1 LNVNFKDNIYNLYA
15 IPPEKAGALY
25 MFLPVIG
32 ILYPVEPH
40 HLFDMK

>member
-1 LNVNFKDNIYNLYA
+1 LKVNFKDNIYNSHV

-32 ILYPVEPH
+32 ILYPEEPH
-40 HLFDMK
+40 NLFDMK